1 MANTTAY
8 LAFICTI
15 YHTSINK
22 ATVLSLSTVDRPC
35 RVAKPPRPVLL
46 CLNIYYTVRVN
57 KHKTSTLAHPINTRV
72 AQHSPSLLL
81 LAIHKYIYIPNT
93 NRTLSSIVVYINHHY
108 NTSTII
114 WYKTTN
120 NIRVHMH
127 STVYTSYPYTV

>member
-35 RVAKPPRPVLL
+35 WAKPPRPVLL
-46 CLNIYYTVRVN
+46 SLNIYYTVRVN
-57 KHKTSTLAHPINTRV
+57 EHKTSTLAHLINTRV

-81 LAIHKYIYIPNT
+81 LAIHKYIYMYNT

-114 WYKTTN
+114 
-120 NIRVHMH
+120 
-127 STVYTSYPYTV
+127 